1 MHHFWRDRTRKLKY
15 FNLGLFAFKLDQVI
29 QNRNFSLK
37 LKRLER
43 IEAPRKRSPRNGQEG
58 TSALGVL
65 MHILKGNVGTGLLAL
80 PLGTISSIYI
90 GIFNQH
96 KI

>member
-80 PLGTISSIYI
+80 PLGTISSNYI
-90 GIFNQH
+90 DVFNQN

>member
-43 IEAPRKRSPRNGQEG
+43 IEAPRKRSPRYGQEG

-80 PLGTISSIYI
+80 PLGTISSNHIDV
-90 GIFNQH
+90 FNQN